1 MIINSKIRINSDL
14 GEGTGV
20 EKDIMPFLNSCSIAC
35 GGHTGDKSS
44 MTDTILIAKKY
55 DVNIGA
61 HPSYP
66 DKENFGRKN
75 ISISNADLSNSLMS
89 QIDDLERI
97 ARSLETS
104 LDHIKMHGAL
114 YNFSAN
120 DLEIASIIIEL
131 MRSKYSDKIL
141 YVPYGSLISELAIE
155 NNIKIYYEVFLDRSY
170 NNDLS
175 LVSRENNNSMI
186 LDYQKML
193 KRLENV
199 INDNKIQTIGGDYK
213 KILADTFCV
222 HGDSLEIASVI
233 RDLFN
238 EINKHNLEI
247 E

>member
-104 LDHIKMHGAL
+104 LNHIKLHGAL
-114 YNFSAN
+114 YNLSAN
-120 DLEIASIIIEL
+120 DLETASIIIKL
-131 MRSKYSDKIL
+131 MRFKYSDKIL

-155 NNIKIYYEVFLDRSY
+155 NNVKIFHEVFLDRNY

-233 RDLFN
+233 RNLFN

>member
-20 EKDIMPFLNSCSIAC
+20 EKDLMPFLNSCSIAC
-35 GGHTGDKSS
+35 GGHIGDRSS

-55 DVNIGA
+55 GVNIGA

-75 ISISNADLSNSLMS
+75 ISISHADLSNSLMS
-89 QIDDLERI
+89 QIDELDRI
-97 ARSLETS
+97 AGSLETS
-104 LDHIKMHGAL
+104 LNHIKMHGAL

-120 DLEIASIIIEL
+120 DLGTALIIIEL
-131 MRSKYSDKIL
+131 IKSKYSDKIL
-141 YVPYGSLISELAIE
+141 YVPYGSLISELAIK
-155 NNIKIYYEVFLDRSY
+155 NNINIYYEVFLDRNY

-186 LDYQKML
+186 LDHQRML

-199 INDNKIQTIGGDYK
+199 INDNKIQTINGNYK
-213 KILADTFCV
+213 KISADTFCV
-222 HGDSLEIASVI
+222 HGDSPKIISLIK
-233 RDLFN
+233 DLYN
-238 EINKHNLEI
+238 NRNKINLDN
-247 E
+247 

>member
-104 LDHIKMHGAL
+104 LNHIKLHGAL
-114 YNFSAN
+114 YNLSAN
-120 DLEIASIIIEL
+120 DLETASIIIKL
-131 MRSKYSDKIL
+131 MRFKYSDKIL

-155 NNIKIYYEVFLDRSY
+155 NNIKIYYEVFLDRNY

-233 RDLFN
+233 RNLFN

>member
-104 LDHIKMHGAL
+104 LNHIKLHGAL
-114 YNFSAN
+114 YNLSAN
-120 DLEIASIIIEL
+120 DLETASIIIKL
-131 MRSKYSDKIL
+131 MRFKYSDKIL

-155 NNIKIYYEVFLDRSY
+155 NNVKIYYEVFLDRNY

-186 LDYQKML
+186 LDHQKML

-233 RDLFN
+233 RNLFN

>member
-1 MIINSKIRINSDL
+1 
-14 GEGTGV
+14 
-20 EKDIMPFLNSCSIAC
+20 
-35 GGHTGDKSS
+35 
-44 MTDTILIAKKY
+44 MTDTILIAKKHG
-55 DVNIGA
+55 VKIGA

-75 ISISNADLSNSLMS
+75 ISISHTDLTNSLIS
-89 QIDDLERI
+89 QIDDLDGI
-97 ARSLETS
+97 ARGLETS
-104 LDHIKMHGAL
+104 LSHIKLHGAL

-120 DLEIASIIIEL
+120 DLETASIIIEL
-131 MRSKYSDKIL
+131 MKSKYSDKTL
-141 YVPYGSLISELAIE
+141 YVPYGSLISGLAIE
-155 NNIKIYYEVFLDRSY
+155 NNIKIYYEVFLDRNY

-199 INDNKIQTIGGDYK
+199 INYNKIQTIGGDYK

-233 RDLFN
+233 RNLFN

>member
-44 MTDTILIAKKY
+44 MTNTILIAKKY

-104 LDHIKMHGAL
+104 LNHIKLHGAL
-114 YNFSAN
+114 YNLSAN
-120 DLEIASIIIEL
+120 DLETASIIIKL
-131 MRSKYSDKIL
+131 MRFKYSDKIL

-155 NNIKIYYEVFLDRSY
+155 NNIKIYYEVFLDRNY

-233 RDLFN
+233 RNLFN

>member
-89 QIDDLERI
+89 QIDDLDRI

-104 LDHIKMHGAL
+104 LNHIKMHGAL

-131 MRSKYSDKIL
+131 MRFKYSDKIL

-155 NNIKIYYEVFLDRSY
+155 NNIKIYYEVFLDRNY

-213 KILADTFCV
+213 EISADTFCV
-222 HGDSLEIASVI
+222 HGDSPKIISLIK
-233 RDLFN
+233 DLFN
-238 EINKHNLEI
+238 NRNKINLNN
-247 E
+247 

>member
-1 MIINSKIRINSDL
+1 MIKNNKIRINSDL

-20 EKDIMPFLNSCSIAC
+20 EKDIMPFLSSCSIAC
-35 GGHTGDKSS
+35 GGHTGDKST

-55 DVNIGA
+55 GVNIGA

-75 ISISNADLSNSLMS
+75 ISIPHSDLTNSLIN
-89 QIDDLERI
+89 QIDDLDRI

-104 LDHIKMHGAL
+104 LNHIKLHGAL
-114 YNFSAN
+114 YNLSAN
-120 DLEIASIIIEL
+120 DLETASIIIEL
-131 MRSKYSDKIL
+131 MRFKYSDKIL

-155 NNIKIYYEVFLDRSY
+155 NNIKIYYEVFLDRNY

>member
-20 EKDIMPFLNSCSIAC
+20 EKSIMPFLSSCSIAC

-44 MTDTILIAKKY
+44 MTDTILIAKKHG
-55 DVNIGA
+55 VKVGA

-89 QIDDLERI
+89 QIDDLDGI

-104 LDHIKMHGAL
+104 LSHIKLHGAL

-120 DLEIASIIIEL
+120 DLETASIIVEL
-131 MRSKYSDKIL
+131 MKSKYSDKTL
-141 YVPYGSLISELAIE
+141 YVPYGSLISGLAIE
-155 NNIKIYYEVFLDRSY
+155 NNIKIYYEVFLDRNY

-233 RDLFN
+233 RNLFN

>member
-104 LDHIKMHGAL
+104 LNHIKLHGAL
-114 YNFSAN
+114 YNLSAN
-120 DLEIASIIIEL
+120 DLETASIIIKL
-131 MRSKYSDKIL
+131 MRFKYSDKIL

-155 NNIKIYYEVFLDRSY
+155 NNIKIYYEVFLDRNY